1 MKLLI
6 TGATGLIGRAIVEL
20 ANNQGISVNY
30 LSTDRTKIIEN
41 ENFQGYYWDPTTQ
54 KIDIQCFEGVTA
66 IINLAGASISKRWT
80 SSYKNQIFTS
90 RLNSVKTLVKGME
103 KIDTSKISS
112 IVSASA
118 IGIYPDSLSVYYS
131 EEETLID
138 ESFLGTV
145 VQSWEQEIEGMG
157 KFDIPVA
164 KIRIGM
170 VLSKDGGALPQ
181 LIKPIKRFMGT
192 AFGSGKQW
200 QSWIHIA
207 DLARMFL
214 FIIENR
220 LQGTFNAVSPN
231 PVTNQ
236 KMISEIAKTLEMPL
250 LIPNIPRLV
259 MRIILGEMSYLLFV
273 SHRVSSK
280 KIAEEGFT
288 FQHPNIGNALQYFIK
303 SDPNEALPNT
313 VTTKELSH
321 R

>member
-20 ANNQGISVNY
+20 ANKQGFSVNY
-30 LSTDRTKIIEN
+30 LTTDKAKIIRN
-41 ENFQGYYWDPTTQ
+41 ENFKGYYWDPESQ
-54 KIDIQCFEGVTA
+54 KIDIQCFEGVTS

-80 SSYKNQIFTS
+80 FGNKQQILAS
-90 RLNSVKTLVKGME
+90 RVNSIKTLIQGLE
-103 KIDTSKISS
+103 KVDTSKISS

-118 IGIYPDSLSVYYS
+118 IGIYPNSLSVYYS
-131 EEETLID
+131 EEEKLID
-138 ESFLGTV
+138 DSFLGSV
-145 VQSWEQEIEGMG
+145 VQSWEQEMEAFNA
-157 KFDIPVA
+157 FDIPVA

-181 LIKPIKRFMGT
+181 LIKPAKKLLGA

-214 FIIENR
+214 FISQNR
-220 LQGTFNAVSPN
+220 LQGIYNGVSPN

-250 LIPNIPRLV
+250 LLPNIPRFA
-259 MRIILGEMSYLLFV
+259 MRAILGEMSYLLFV

-288 FQHPNIGNALQYFIK
+288 FQHPTIGNALQYFLV
-303 SDPNEALPNT
+303 SNSNEHLQNEVSTEEYIP
-313 VTTKELSH
+313 
-321 R
+321 